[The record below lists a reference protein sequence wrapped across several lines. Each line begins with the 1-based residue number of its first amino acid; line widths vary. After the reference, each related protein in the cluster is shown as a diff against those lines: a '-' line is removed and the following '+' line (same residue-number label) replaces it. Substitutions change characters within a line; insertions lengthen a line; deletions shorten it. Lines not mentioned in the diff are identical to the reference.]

1 MLGMIFLASALCA
14 GKGMVWEGTDLAA
27 WTNAMTS
34 VRQASLQTDGLC
46 LETADW
52 RGLGLAFALD
62 GKKAYDTTHEL
73 RFRAKAAAPSTGQP
87 CVRARVLVRYEG
99 ERDFG
104 KQSGEAFLW
113 TIDGKWHDYA
123 VRPFR
128 DANGRKAVGLKLGL
142 PPECRNSGTVTIQRI
157 AFRAH
162 PVAPTFTVMGVQ
174 RDGWC
179 EPGSDRVE
187 CRVRVWNRGTSEAR
201 NVSVDDL
208 PLREEMAWLE
218 KPAVAPIIPSDGT
231 HTFRGWVK
239 APELR
244 QRQRAREAYVPEPK
258 PPKTDYEIAACYF
271 PGWMTAD
278 RWRVIERSC
287 PERKPLLGWYDEAN
301 PEVVDWQIKY
311 LSEHGIGVV
320 MLDWYWL
327 QGEIRLGHWLDAY
340 RRAKWRKYLK
350 WFVMWCNESQ
360 KPIHTSADNAR
371 VTQYWIDHYFTM
383 PEYHRT
389 NGKPTVGIFVPEHYL
404 RDFGSEGKVR
414 EMLEASRAM
423 ARAAGHGGIHFIGYL
438 HPVDDRSADLVDRWK
453 RCGFDEIAAYNYY
466 GHHGAAESCRRYD
479 FEHVVQT
486 SAADWESRVKNYSL
500 PFWPCISSG
509 RDERPW
515 VNRCEV
521 YNRTVAGF
529 RRICEDI
536 KAMADHQGMKRIQLG
551 PLNEWGEGSYLEPN
565 REYGFGMYDAVRDV
579 FCEKPAEGWPENLVP
594 ADLGLGPYDIPSTA
608 RDPQAGDRIDFTLG
622 EDRGFKPL
630 SGMGVHCSTV
640 EVSRAEGLRVVAKT
654 ATPAVVG
661 EFEPFDPARYQSLQI
676 KLKTSAK
683 RGNLRVYWR
692 AEDLAWCEAAST
704 SVKLVADGQWH
715 VYTLDFAN
723 RPAWRQRIYALRI
736 QPDARPGDE
745 YAVQWLHVCPA
756 CP

>member
-1 MLGMIFLASALCA
+1 MLGMAILASALGA
-14 GKGMVWEGTDLAA
+14 GMCGVWEGGDLAA
-27 WTNAMTS
+27 WTNAMTNI
-34 VRQASLQTDGLC
+34 REAALQEDGLR
-46 LETADW
+46 LKTADW
-52 RGLGLAFALD
+52 RGVGLSFDFA
-62 GKKAYDTTHEL
+62 GKGSYDTTHEL
-73 RFRAKAAAPSTGQP
+73 SFRAKAEAPSTGKP
-87 CVRARVLVRYEG
+87 CVEARVLVKYEG

-104 KQSGEAFLW
+104 RQSGEAFLW
-113 TIDGKWHDYA
+113 TVDGEWHDYA

-128 DANGRKAVGLKLGL
+128 AADGRKAVALKLCL
-142 PPECRNSGTVTIQRI
+142 PPECRDSGTVTIRRI
-157 AFRAH
+157 AFCRR
-162 PVAPTFTVMGVQ
+162 PVDPTFTVMGIH
-174 RDGWC
+174 RDAWC
-179 EPGSDRVE
+179 EPGQDRVE
-187 CRVRVWNRGTSEAR
+187 CRVRVWNRGTHEAR

-208 PLREEMAWLE
+208 PLQEKILWLE
-218 KPAVAPIIPSDGT
+218 KPAVAPVIPSDGT

-239 APELR
+239 AAAPRQKALR
-244 QRQRAREAYVPEPK
+244 SEAYVPEPK

-271 PGWMTAD
+271 PGWMTSD

-311 LSEHGIGVV
+311 LSEHGISVM
-320 MLDWYWL
+320 MLDWYWH

-360 KPIHTSADNAR
+360 KPIHTPEDNAR

-414 EMLEASRAM
+414 EMLDASRAM
-423 ARAAGHGGIHFIGYL
+423 ARSAGYAGIHFIGYL
-438 HPVDDRSADLVDRWK
+438 HPVDDRSAALVAKWK

-479 FEHVVQT
+479 FGHVVKT
-486 SAADWESRVKNYSL
+486 SACDWESRVGRYCL

-521 YNRTVAGF
+521 YNRTVDGF
-529 RRICEDI
+529 RRICMEI
-536 KAMADHQGMKRIQLG
+536 KEMADRHGMKRIQLG

-579 FCEKPAEGWPENLVP
+579 FCEKPVEGWPANLVP
-594 ADLGLGPYDIPSTA
+594 GDLGLGPYDLVSGGD
-608 RDPQAGDRIDFTLG
+608 DPRAGERIDFTLG
-622 EDRGFKPL
+622 ENRGVKPL
-630 SGMGVHCSTV
+630 SGLGVHCSTV
-640 EVSRAEGLRVVAKT
+640 EVSRVEGLRVVAKT
-654 ATPAVVG
+654 ATPAVVCD
-661 EFEPFDPARYQSLQI
+661 FEPFDPASFKSLQI
-676 KLKTSAK
+676 MLKSPVKCGKLK
-683 RGNLRVYWR
+683 VYWR

-704 SVKLVADGQWH
+704 SVKLEDDGQWH
-715 VYTLDFAN
+715 VYTLDFSDK
-723 RPAWRQRIYALRI
+723 PAWRQRIYALRI
-736 QPDARPGDE
+736 QPEIRPGDE
-745 YAVQWLHVCPA
+745 YAVQWLQIRR
-756 CP
+756 